1 MKPQIIDF
9 KEVLNGG
16 YNSNLW
22 TLLVLS
28 LFLWHMVEILAIINR
43 VLRTSQQMVE
53 TFMSDSLFSYQQ
65 MRTQLTTESPMT
77 RRKNKPEDDATT
89 R

>member
-1 MKPQIIDF
+1 MQGYAYIIGLPGSSL
-9 KEVLNGG
+9 E
-16 YNSNLW
+16 
-22 TLLVLS
+22 S